1 MPRGDVTKAPAFR
14 LWKAGRSL
22 TGIQGAITKTSGT
35 LAISVAGWVRDW
47 ERGSQKTW
55 TPRIKT

>member
-1 MPRGDVTKAPAFR
+1 MPKGDLTKAPAFR

-22 TGIQGAITKTSGT
+22 KEIQDVITRTSGT
-35 LAISVAGWVRDW
+35 QASSVAGWVRDW

-55 TPRIKT
+55 TPKIK